1 MFFICR
7 DEGVGN
13 NASPVL
19 GENRSDKDSMKY
31 TGRD

>member
-19 GENRSDKDSMKY
+19 RENRSDKDSMKY
-31 TGRD
+31 TGWD